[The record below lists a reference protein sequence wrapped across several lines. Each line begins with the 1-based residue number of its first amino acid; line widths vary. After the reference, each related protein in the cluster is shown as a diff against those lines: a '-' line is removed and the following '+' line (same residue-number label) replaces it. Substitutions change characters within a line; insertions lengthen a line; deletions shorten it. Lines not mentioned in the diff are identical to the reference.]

1 MAYGLITDFIYDLG
15 EGVGEF
21 LTDDEK
27 AQFTPLGLDQIVKSY
42 IDERNLLNVFFL
54 KAQIKKYIKNHTTP
68 EGLEYV
74 DPPFGQETSF
84 IEDYFEGDLYV
95 FLTNVLNLLNKEYK
109 VRSQNFLSKFTR
121 QD

>member
-54 KAQIKKYIKNHTTP
+54 KAQLGRFHQLHIRYP
-68 EGLEYV
+68 
-74 DPPFGQETSF
+74 
-84 IEDYFEGDLYV
+84 
-95 FLTNVLNLLNKEYK
+95 
-109 VRSQNFLSKFTR
+109 
-121 QD
+121 